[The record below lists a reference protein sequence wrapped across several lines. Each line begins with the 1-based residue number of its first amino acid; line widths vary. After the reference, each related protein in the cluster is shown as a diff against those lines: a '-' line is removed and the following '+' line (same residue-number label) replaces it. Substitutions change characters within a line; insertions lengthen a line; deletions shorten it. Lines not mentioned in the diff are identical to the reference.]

1 VTGYDLG
8 GLVRIARN
16 HDAEQGAGNVVL
28 STDHVPGRHQVSGH
42 MTEIS
47 RSGFEG
53 LSAGAKEK

>member
-8 GLVRIARN
+8 ELVRIARN
-16 HDAEQGAGNVVL
+16 RDAEQGAGNVVL

-42 MTEIS
+42 ITGNLAQRI
-47 RSGFEG
+47 RG